1 MARAAM
7 LALLVWL
14 AVGLTYGD
22 PAATALKTAARHGNM
37 PALVSLVQ
45 SMGPNGIDLEPAFVE
60 ASSYG
65 HVRAM
70 EYLIEKGACDVRGAL
85 IKAAARNQIGAVRFL
100 MERDDPVDELDVQ
113 LARLVAGGSDATE
126 TEFYLVTWLR
136 HS

>member
-7 LALLVWL
+7 LAALLAV
-14 AVGLTYGD
+14 VGLTYGD

-45 SMGPNGIDLEPAFVE
+45 SMGPNVIDLEPAFVE

-65 HVRAM
+65 RIRAM
-70 EYLIEKGACDVRGAL
+70 EYLIDKGACDVRGAL
-85 IKAAARNQIGAVRFL
+85 IKAASRNQIGAVRYL
-100 MERDDPVDELDVQ
+100 MERNEPIDELDVQ
-113 LARLVAGGSDATE
+113 LARLVAGGADATE